1 MEDRIASVTLHF
13 HLYDEII
20 HGWAIIPCTSLL
32 QTPDSTHVH
41 PSAQH
46 LADFLSIL
54 AVSLVDK
61 IPSHLCRVSICNSGK
76 NLIRDSILNDA
87 KAFASFMRI
96 AAVFSS
102 ISSSEPSSDS
112 FFDLSIRFGEKR
124 EENVR
129 EADEIQGYSAT
140 RVAEG
145 TFSFHSVQ
153 YNNTLLVSTW
163 EQHLEHIKIALS
175 ILGANKLFVKEE
187 KCAFGQEELK
197 YLGHVISSKG
207 VAVDPEKIDAMLE
220 WPKPTTVKAY
230 VDYGKIAR
238 PLTEMLKKG
247 SFKWSLQAEE
257 SFERLKEA
265 MTKAPVLALPDFNKL
280 FIVECDA
287 SGSRIGGVLMQEK
300 RPIAF
305 FSHALQGKTL
315 FLSTYEKEMMALV
328 FAVQKWRPYLLG
340 RKFVVRTDQRSLRHL
355 WEQKIT
361 TTAQEK
367 WLVKFMGY
375 DFTIEYKKGKE
386 NLVADALSRRNAS
399 GVAAISTPVPN
410 WLDPIKD
417 EVQSNQTMQ
426 ELVDK
431 CEQGEAVWTD
441 ISMDFIDGLPKSNGK
456 TTIFVIVDRLSKFA
470 HFIPSQ
476 PKRMGAMDSLGCI
489 LLQYQYTCF
498 YQKDSIRDSLWETTP
513 NLLSYVPGTTQVE
526 AVDQELRSREQVLK
540 DLREHLLV
548 AQERMKKFYDAKRI
562 DKSFEVGDF
571 VYLKLQPYRQMS
583 LSLRRN
589 LKLSP
594 RFFGPYEILQRVG
607 QVAYKLKLPE
617 GSRIH
622 PIFHVSLLKKKVGT
636 NVAVQ
641 DSLPALSYG
650 EDTLFPMPQAILGQR
665 KRKNQEEVLVHW
677 KGLSPAD
684 ATWENLKEL
693 QLRFPDV
700 NLEDKILSLT
710 VSLSNLEVL
719 GSLEATLIV

>member
-1 MEDRIASVTLHF
+1 MF
-13 HLYDEII
+13 
-20 HGWAIIPCTSLL
+20 
-32 QTPDSTHVH
+32 
-41 PSAQH
+41 
-46 LADFLSIL
+46 
-54 AVSLVDK
+54 
-61 IPSHLCRVSICNSGK
+61 
-76 NLIRDSILNDA
+76 
-87 KAFASFMRI
+87 
-96 AAVFSS
+96 
-102 ISSSEPSSDS
+102 SDS
-112 FFDLSIRFGEKR
+112 NLDR
-124 EENVR
+124 
-129 EADEIQGYSAT
+129 AQSA
-140 RVAEG
+140 
-145 TFSFHSVQ
+145 S
-153 YNNTLLVSTW
+153 STW

-207 VAVDPEKIDAMLE
+207 VAVDPEKIDTMLE
-220 WPKPTTVKAY
+220 WPKPTTVKALRGFLGLTGY
-230 VDYGKIAR
+230 YRKFIQDYGKIAR

-287 SGSRIGGVLMQEK
+287 SGSGIGGVLMQEK
-300 RPIAF
+300 RPVAF

-431 CEQGEAVWTD
+431 CEQGEAVGPWE
-441 ISMDFIDGLPKSNGK
+441 FKDGILYFKNKIYLMSYSSRLP
-456 TTIFVIVDRLSKFA
+456 VIVEEMHSSTHEGYHKTLQRARLQGTSFNFSSSYHPQTDGQIEVVNRTVEMYLRCFTSHNQKEWVRW
-470 HFIPSQ
+470 IPW
-476 PKRMGAMDSLGCI
+476 AAYC
-489 LLQYQYTCF
+489 YNT
-498 YQKDSIRDSLWETTP
+498 SIHASTKKTPYEIVYGKPPP

-700 NLEDKILSLT
+700 NLEDKVFSMGEGMSRALS
-710 VSLSNLEVL
+710 
-719 GSLEATLIV
+719 

>member
-1 MEDRIASVTLHF
+1 
-13 HLYDEII
+13 
-20 HGWAIIPCTSLL
+20 
-32 QTPDSTHVH
+32 
-41 PSAQH
+41 
-46 LADFLSIL
+46 
-54 AVSLVDK
+54 
-61 IPSHLCRVSICNSGK
+61 
-76 NLIRDSILNDA
+76 
-87 KAFASFMRI
+87 
-96 AAVFSS
+96 
-102 ISSSEPSSDS
+102 
-112 FFDLSIRFGEKR
+112 
-124 EENVR
+124 
-129 EADEIQGYSAT
+129 
-140 RVAEG
+140 
-145 TFSFHSVQ
+145 
-153 YNNTLLVSTW
+153 
-163 EQHLEHIKIALS
+163 
-175 ILGANKLFVKEE
+175 
-187 KCAFGQEELK
+187 
-197 YLGHVISSKG
+197 
-207 VAVDPEKIDAMLE
+207 
-220 WPKPTTVKAY
+220 
-230 VDYGKIAR
+230 
-238 PLTEMLKKG
+238 
-247 SFKWSLQAEE
+247 
-257 SFERLKEA
+257 
-265 MTKAPVLALPDFNKL
+265 MTKAPVLALPDFNNL

-287 SGSRIGGVLMQEK
+287 SGSGIGGVLMQEK

-367 WLVKFMGY
+367 WLVKLMGY

-431 CEQGEAVWTD
+431 CEQGEAVGPWEFKDGILYFKNKIYLMSDSSLIPVIVEEMHSSTHEGYHKTLQRARSVFYWQGMRSSIREFIKQCDTCQRNKGENTKPAGLLQPLPIPLQVWTD

-470 HFIPSQ
+470 HFIPVSHPYTATTIAQ
-476 PKRMGAMDSLGCI
+476 IFFDHIFKLYGMPQSIVCDRDPTFTSLFWRE
-489 LLQYQYTCF
+489 LFRLQGTSFNFSSSYHPQTDGQTEVVNRTVEMYLRCF
-498 YQKDSIRDSLWETTP
+498 TSHNQKEWVRWIPWAAYCYNTSIHASTKKTPYEIVYGKPPP

-700 NLEDKILSLT
+700 NLEDKVFSMGERMSRALS
-710 VSLSNLEVL
+710 
-719 GSLEATLIV
+719 